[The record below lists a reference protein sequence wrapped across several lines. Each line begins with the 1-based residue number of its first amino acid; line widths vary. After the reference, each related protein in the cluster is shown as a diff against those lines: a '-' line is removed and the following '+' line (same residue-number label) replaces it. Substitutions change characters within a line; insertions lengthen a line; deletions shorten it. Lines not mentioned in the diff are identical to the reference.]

1 MLYPLLSL
9 WEFVLSCLTD
19 KIPQSFQCNG
29 FSEAASLCRWSAV
42 FAMKSVIFQLSNL
55 KYRLFESAQF
65 SSLPSWFWMTA
76 LSSSLFVILSN
87 FVSPTASY
95 LSSVPCICSQNSA
108 EKFEQH
114 WLYTDPCSLSLDDS
128 PLTVTVWDLSISMFT
143 VQLMC
148 ALLAVYAGLCN
159 CNATGVPSSEK
170 PYLPF
175 CSVPPII
182 KSN

>member
-1 MLYPLLSL
+1 MC
-9 WEFVLSCLTD
+9 CLTD

-29 FSEAASLCRWSAV
+29 FSEAAYSAEWSAV

-65 SSLPSWFWMTA
+65 SSLSSWFWMTTLSLFII
-76 LSSSLFVILSN
+76 LSS

-95 LSSVPCICSQNSA
+95 LSSVPYICSQNSP
-108 EKFEQH
+108 ETFEQH
-114 WLYTDPCSLSLDDS
+114 WLYTDPCSSSLNDS

-175 CSVPPII
+175 SSSVPQ
-182 KSN
+182 